1 MTKLLLASET
11 EVALQDMEL
20 SAATAPVGDTQGH
33 HATGYGVLWRI
44 LAAGLLALSVGAE
57 NIDVTTFVV
66 PGTFPKNVGSCGTS
80 MSVVRRWPTL
90 SLNMSFYS
98 KQA

>member
-1 MTKLLLASET
+1 
-11 EVALQDMEL
+11 MEL
-20 SAATAPVGDTQGH
+20 SAVSTPVGGTQGH
-33 HATGYGVLWRI
+33 HAAGNGVLWRI

-66 PGTFPKNVGSCGTS
+66 PGTFPKNVGSCG

-98 KQA
+98 RRKLQA